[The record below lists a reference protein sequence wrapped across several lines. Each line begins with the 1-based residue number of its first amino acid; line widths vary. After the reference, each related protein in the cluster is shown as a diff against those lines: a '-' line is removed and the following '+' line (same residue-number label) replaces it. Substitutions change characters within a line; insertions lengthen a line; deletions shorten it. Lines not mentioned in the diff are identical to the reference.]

1 MHLAVAE
8 ALRLGLECVQVFT
21 KNQQQWRV
29 PALGQGAI
37 EAWRGAVR
45 DAGWQGVSPPRL
57 VSHAS
62 YLINLASPDAGL
74 RAKSIELMGE
84 ELRRCEVLGI
94 PLLVFHPGAYTT
106 STRADGHARL
116 ADACAQLLTDAQARS
131 GRTVLCLENVVGA
144 GTTIGGTFDE
154 LAAVREMILTRLGST
169 GQGPQV
175 GFCIDTCHA
184 YAAGFDCASPEASLA
199 TIETMLSTL
208 GRGNVR
214 CLHVNDSL
222 TPLGSRRDR
231 HAPIG
236 EGTIGLAGFAP
247 WMTHE
252 GLAGLMRIMETP
264 KGRVGGEKSDGEDFD
279 AINARRLRSLLGWR
293 AGEVPPSAAV
303 SGDFGPRM
311 LAGAGLAKGTPKA
324 KPSGA
329 TSRRKIAPGGRAKTT
344 VAKVTAPK
352 ATKKTAP
359 KGDAAKPRRAR

>member
-37 EAWRGAVR
+37 EAWRGAVGA
-45 DAGWQGVSPPRL
+45 AGWRDQHQPRL

-62 YLINLASPDAGL
+62 YLINLASPDASL
-74 RAKSIELMGE
+74 RAQSMALMGE

-106 STRADGHARL
+106 STRAEGHARL
-116 ADACAQLLTDAQARS
+116 ADACAQLLTDAEARG

-154 LAAVREMILTRLGST
+154 LATVREMILTRLGSA
-169 GQGPQV
+169 GQGQQV

-184 YAAGFDCASPEASLA
+184 HAAGFDCGSPEASLK
-199 TIETMLSTL
+199 TIETMLATL

-264 KGRVGGEKSDGEDFD
+264 KGRVEVGLGEKHDGEDFD
-279 AINARRLRSLLGWR
+279 VINARRLRSLLGWR
-293 AGEVPPSAAV
+293 AGEVMPPLR
-303 SGDFGPRM
+303 GPLM
-311 LAGAGLAKGTPKA
+311 LATASAKVPSTTPAAKGPKA
-324 KPSGA
+324 KAARVTKKTSTASKRAGA
-329 TSRRKIAPGGRAKTT
+329 AKTT
-344 VAKVTAPK
+344 KQPGR
-352 ATKKTAP
+352 
-359 KGDAAKPRRAR
+359 KGARKEG